1 MIGGRGDMQD
11 AYGQIFDKLRL
22 GYARREYRDLVPKL
36 LDAARDIN
44 TVSLQAPAGK

>member
-1 MIGGRGDMQD
+1 MQD
-11 AYGQIFDKLRL
+11 AYGQIFDKRRV

-44 TVSLQAPAGK
+44 TISLQAPARK